1 MDHELLRLVFFV
13 LTFVL
18 CATWEWL
25 APKKGLTQNKLTR
38 WANNL
43 ALISISSILVSLLL
57 PIVAYQA
64 AHYAMNNGIGLF
76 NQFSIPLVVMLFI
89 SILILDFAIY
99 YQHVLFHRV
108 PILWRLHRVHHADQ
122 DIDMTTG
129 ARFHPIE
136 IILSMLI
143 KMGVVMALGIPPTAV
158 IVFEII
164 LNVSAMFNHSN
175 ARLYPSADRLVR
187 KWIVTPDMHRVHHSV
202 IVKETHS
209 NFGFFLSV
217 WDRWFKTYT
226 AQPKLGHDDMVIG
239 LPIFKGAR
247 EQWLDKMLTQPF
259 RKS

>member
-25 APKKGLTQNKLTR
+25 TPKKGLTQNKLTR

-64 AHYAMNNGIGLF
+64 ASYAMSNGIGLF
-76 NQFSIPLVVMLFI
+76 NQFSIPFVVVLFV

-99 YQHVLFHRV
+99 CQHVIFHRV

-136 IILSMLI
+136 IILSMLV
-143 KMGVVMALGIPPTAV
+143 KMGVVVLLGIPPTAV

-175 ARLYPSADRLVR
+175 ARLYPSVDRLVR